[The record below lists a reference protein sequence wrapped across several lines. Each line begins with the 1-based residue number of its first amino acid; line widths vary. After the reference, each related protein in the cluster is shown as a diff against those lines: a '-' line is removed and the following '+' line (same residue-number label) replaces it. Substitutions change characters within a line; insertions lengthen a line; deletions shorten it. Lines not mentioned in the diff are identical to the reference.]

1 MTAIQEVRR
10 VQTVVDIV
18 PTQQSKETRTNWLR
32 WITDPDIRQWMC
44 GPLPTNPEEVYH
56 WVDSVTTDPRRH
68 YFDIRQ
74 DNKPVGF
81 ISIREDHTP
90 GNTGEI
96 GIVIGEKQYQ
106 SRGIGTRALDQ
117 LLHYA
122 QHTIHLTSVRA
133 LIKPDNEKSI
143 KLFIRSGFIH
153 TADVTIDGTPMLK
166 FEKTL
171 T

>member
-1 MTAIQEVRR
+1 MVAIQEVRKL
-10 VQTVVDIV
+10 QTTVDIA
-18 PTQQSKETRTNWLR
+18 PTQQSKETRANWLR
-32 WITDPDIRQWMC
+32 WITDPEIRQWMC
-44 GPLPTNPEEVYH
+44 GTLPTKPEEVYR
-56 WVDSVTTDPRRH
+56 WVDSATTDPHRH
-68 YFDIRQ
+68 YFDIRL

-81 ISIREDHTP
+81 INIRQDHAP
-90 GNTGEI
+90 SDTGEI

-106 SRGIGTRALDQ
+106 SRGIGTQALDQ

-122 QHTIHLTSVRA
+122 RHTIHLTLVRA

-171 T
+171 S